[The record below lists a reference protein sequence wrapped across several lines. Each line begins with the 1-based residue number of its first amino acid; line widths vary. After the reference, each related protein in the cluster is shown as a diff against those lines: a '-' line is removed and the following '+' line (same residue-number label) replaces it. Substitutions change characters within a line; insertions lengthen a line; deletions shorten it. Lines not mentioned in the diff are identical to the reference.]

1 MIVSYNDE
9 SWVRLDELREMCAV
23 HGDVRVLGFD
33 SKRYVGA
40 QIGIHDPS
48 GNKVG
53 EVSHTRNLEYVLVAG
68 PKRTIERMIRPHRSA
83 VVR

>member
-1 MIVSYNDE
+1 VIVSYNDE
-9 SWVRLDELREMCAV
+9 SWVTLDELRDMCSI
-23 HGDVRVLGFD
+23 HGDVVALAFD

-53 EVSHTRNLEYVLVAG
+53 EVGHTRNLEYVLIAG
-68 PKRTIERMIRPHRSA
+68 PPDRVAHMAAPFADASLT
-83 VVR
+83 